1 MEQSTGLD
9 RRDEG
14 RSGNAEDAGRH
25 ATLGVSFSIFVSRKD
40 LGTMP
45 DQV

>member
-14 RSGNAEDAGRH
+14 RSGNAEDAGLH
-25 ATLGVSFSIFVSRKD
+25 ATLGVAFSIFVSRKD
-40 LGTMP
+40 LGAMLN
-45 DQV
+45 QV